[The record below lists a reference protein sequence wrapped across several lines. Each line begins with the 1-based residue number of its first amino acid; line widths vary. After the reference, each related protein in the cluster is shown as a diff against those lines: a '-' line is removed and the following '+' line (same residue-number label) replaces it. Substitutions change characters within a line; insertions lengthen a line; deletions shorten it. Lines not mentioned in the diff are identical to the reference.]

1 MHLLRTWQSYYLRPW
16 LSIWYLLNA
25 YYRKHERI
33 SLKPN
38 SNKWKNNLGSL
49 NIKEIYFIRKCVI
62 SAYVAINSKT
72 YILSLVLQLFYMRYF
87 DFDKSE
93 RKKFIVV
100 SEIRYR
106 PQDYGLVKER
116 PIQTCH
122 FLLSKSASKR
132 PDRKK
137 NCIIYRHYN

>member
-1 MHLLRTWQSYYLRPW
+1 MRNFRICRNKFKGIHFVTGSAAILYKYL
-16 LSIWYLLNA
+16 
-25 YYRKHERI
+25 
-33 SLKPN
+33 
-38 SNKWKNNLGSL
+38 
-49 NIKEIYFIRKCVI
+49 
-62 SAYVAINSKT
+62 
-72 YILSLVLQLFYMRYF
+72 

-122 FLLSKSASKR
+122 FLLLKSASKR